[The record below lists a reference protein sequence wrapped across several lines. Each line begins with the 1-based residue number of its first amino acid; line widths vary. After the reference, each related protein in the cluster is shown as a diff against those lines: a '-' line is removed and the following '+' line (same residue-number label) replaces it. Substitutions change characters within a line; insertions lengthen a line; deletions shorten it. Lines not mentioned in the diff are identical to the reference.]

1 MSSQPFAPSPPINP
15 EMIQQMI
22 LQAFST
28 LGISGKTFSS
38 PSKWYFDSGASNHMT
53 STSSLMYNIQ
63 LYDGKL
69 QVQTA
74 NRGHLPITAIGDIPH
89 KLP

>member
-1 MSSQPFAPSPPINP
+1 
-15 EMIQQMI
+15 
-22 LQAFST
+22 
-28 LGISGKTFSS
+28 
-38 PSKWYFDSGASNHMT
+38 MT

-74 NRGHLPITAIGDIPH
+74 NGGHLPITAIGDIPH
-89 KLP
+89 KLPLNHVFLSPGLSTNLLSVGQLVDNHCNVSFSSSGCVVQDQGTDR